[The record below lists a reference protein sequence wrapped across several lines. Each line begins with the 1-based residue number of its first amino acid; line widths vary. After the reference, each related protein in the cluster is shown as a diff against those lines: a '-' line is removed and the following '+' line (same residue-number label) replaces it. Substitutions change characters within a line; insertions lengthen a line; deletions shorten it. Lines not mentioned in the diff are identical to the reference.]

1 MYENSNWYNS
11 VDRKTLKEQRRAD
24 AWKWN
29 EAMEQAVS
37 LRSSNP
43 EAYDRMGPLI
53 RISLGHYENDKK
65 IAAQYGR
72 DVNKGGN

>member
-1 MYENSNWYNS
+1 MIDSRNWYS
-11 VDRKTLKEQRRAD
+11 SLDRKTLKDQRRAD
-24 AWKWN
+24 AWRWN
-29 EAMEQAVS
+29 EAMEQAAS

-43 EAYDRMGPLI
+43 EAYDRMGPMV
-53 RISLGHYENDKK
+53 RISLGLYENDKQ